1 MKTDIRQLQRD
12 LKAAVMLGRP
22 EAVDIALDGLLGLPG
37 VASNDRMSEGIIE
50 QVILPVGETLS
61 GLKAV
66 QLRPLLAHN
75 LAVGRAVGAVAY
87 AYRFIKNDDSTLKD
101 LRHPG
106 NDPRPDVR
114 QALGRGLFITG
125 PADPGKTLDLGTTWI
140 MKAGPRLRHTA
151 LVFLPGLAPHYGA
164 GILDLLDQ
172 VRSDPDWDVRAALV
186 EALNAF
192 ARRSFSEAVLDLL
205 KRWSAEPQ
213 PNSWVICR
221 VLAASWAIDH
231 PSAVKSIL
239 QEISAK
245 TGDSSDITHTL
256 KAFKRHGVEIEL

>member
-1 MKTDIRQLQRD
+1 MKTDIKQLQRD

-22 EAVDIALDGLLGLPG
+22 EAVDIALDGLLRLPG
-37 VASNDRMSEGIIE
+37 VASNDRMPEGFIE

-61 GLKAV
+61 GLKAA

-87 AYRFIKNDDSTLKD
+87 ACRFIKNSDSTQKD
-101 LRHPG
+101 LRRPG

-114 QALGRGLFITG
+114 LSLGRGLFITG
-125 PADPGKTLDLGTTWI
+125 PADPVKTLDLGTAWI
-140 MKAGPRLRHTA
+140 TQAGPRLRHTA
-151 LVFLPGLAPHYGA
+151 LVFLPGLVPHYGT
-164 GILDLLDQ
+164 GILDLLGQ
-172 VRSDPDWDVRAALV
+172 EGTDPDWDVRAALV

-192 ARRSFSEAVLDLL
+192 ARTSYAEPVLDLL
-205 KRWSAEPQ
+205 SRWSAEPH

-256 KAFKRHGVEIEL
+256 KAFKRHGAEIEL